1 MSLPDLAYAWR
12 HSPIRKSPSQHPFYS
27 PVRRCKSLGRT
38 IVTFWQERPDSPVMK
53 TSLDH
58 LPERKRREIDRV
70 KEILLEEF
78 ESAMTTAN
86 GRRRRGRVY
95 KIILFGSYARGEW
108 VDEKTGKG
116 YQSDFDIL
124 VIVSHAELTDGK
136 RFWWAAEDRML
147 HDKVVR
153 TPAQVIVHT
162 LDEVNRELRKGQY
175 YFRDIKNEGIALYEF
190 EGTKASGNRRHAL
203 AEPGNL
209 TPQEA
214 HDISKGYFDRVLPYG
229 RKFMKSYRLHLDD
242 GDYEH
247 AAFLLHQATEF
258 AYKALLLTLTLYSPP
273 GHNLN
278 KFRGLAEE
286 LDRGL
291 VAAWPRGRS
300 PYDGWFQSLRRAY
313 TDARYSEHFEI
324 TMEALDWLGERVEHL
339 HNLIEAACKER
350 LAQLAKDAG
359 VE

>member
-1 MSLPDLAYAWR
+1 
-12 HSPIRKSPSQHPFYS
+12 
-27 PVRRCKSLGRT
+27 
-38 IVTFWQERPDSPVMK
+38 MK

-86 GRRRRGRVY
+86 GQRRRGRVY
-95 KIILFGSYARGEW
+95 KIILFGSYARGDW

-124 VIVSHAELTDGK
+124 VIVSHPELTDGK

-147 HDKVVR
+147 HDKAVR
-153 TPAQVIVHT
+153 TPVQVIVHT

-190 EGTKASGNRRHAL
+190 EGTKASGNRHHAL

-214 HDISKGYFDRVLPYG
+214 YEVSKRYFDEFFPSSLRSAKTYRFHIREAKVDP
-229 RKFMKSYRLHLDD
+229 KFMKD
-242 GDYEH
+242 
-247 AAFLLHQATEF
+247 AAFTLHQSTEF

-278 KFRGLAEE
+278 KLRALAES
-286 LDRGL
+286 LDRDL

-313 TDARYSEHFEI
+313 TDARYSLNFEI
-324 TMEALDWLGERVEHL
+324 TMESLDWLGEQVGHL
-339 HNLIEAACKER
+339 HDLIEAACRKR
-350 LAQLAKDAG
+350 LAKLAKEAG

>member
-1 MSLPDLAYAWR
+1 
-12 HSPIRKSPSQHPFYS
+12 
-27 PVRRCKSLGRT
+27 
-38 IVTFWQERPDSPVMK
+38 MK

-70 KEILLEEF
+70 REILLEEF

-124 VIVSHAELTDGK
+124 VIVSHPELTDGK

-147 HDKVVR
+147 HDKAVR
-153 TPAQVIVHT
+153 TPVQVIVHT

-190 EGTKASGNRRHAL
+190 EGTKASGNRHHAL
-203 AEPGNL
+203 AEPAVL
-209 TPQEA
+209 TPREA
-214 HDISKGYFDRVLPYG
+214 YEVAKGHFENSLPYAQSFLETASSLMN
-229 RKFMKSYRLHLDD
+229 KKEQHRLR
-242 GDYEH
+242 H
-247 AAFLLHQATEF
+247 AAFELHQATEF

-278 KFRGLAEE
+278 KFRSLAEE
-286 LDRGL
+286 LDRDL

-324 TMEALDWLGERVEHL
+324 TKEALDWLGERVGRL
-339 HNLIEAACKER
+339 HGLIETACGKR
-350 LAQLAKDAG
+350 LAKLAKEAG